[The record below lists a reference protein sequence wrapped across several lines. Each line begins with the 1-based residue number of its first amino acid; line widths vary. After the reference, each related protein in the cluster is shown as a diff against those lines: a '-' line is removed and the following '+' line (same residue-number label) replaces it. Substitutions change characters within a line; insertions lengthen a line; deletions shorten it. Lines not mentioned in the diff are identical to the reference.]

1 MKVSTR
7 RQGGVAIAIAATAL
21 IAFAGPAAAQT
32 VPSDLRVV
40 ASDGQELTDVRQ
52 YVGKTVVPTSPDAD
66 CFGPGNKGS
75 GNKVTQVGP
84 DALSVVVEASAV
96 KERLRPL
103 LITDAFLDDGFGLGL
118 CAVGGYEA
126 PPTGF
131 WVLKVNHRFS
141 NLGGSLVTVGPDTET
156 LWYLTLSFPPGNE
169 LALSAPPRAQPGVP
183 VRVQVLSYDDDG
195 APSAATGATVLGAS
209 APGVVDSSGGA
220 TLTFSQPGQYVLSA
234 TRAGDIPSQS
244 LTVCVASSL
253 DQCPDTRGREILGTD
268 GPDNL
273 VGTLGPDQIR
283 PRGGN
288 DNIKGRRG
296 DDLIVSRGGGADK
309 VKCGGGNDVVE
320 ADKKDRF
327 GKSCE
332 KVKGGRHNRR
342 PQKSPPDRRKGKKRG
357 GKTK

>member
-1 MKVSTR
+1 MDASTR
-7 RQGGVAIAIAATAL
+7 RLGGVALAIAATMLVASP
-21 IAFAGPAAAQT
+21 GTAAAQT

-40 ASDGQELTDVRQ
+40 SSDGQELTDVRQ
-52 YVGKTVVPTSPDAD
+52 YVGKTVVPTSPEAD

-75 GNKVTQVGP
+75 GNKVTQIGP
-84 DALSVVVEASAV
+84 DALSVVVEASAA

-126 PPTGF
+126 PPAGF
-131 WVLKVNHRFS
+131 WYLKVNHRNP

-156 LWYLTLSFPPGNE
+156 LWYLTPTFPPGNE
-169 LALSAPPRAQPGVP
+169 LVLSAPVRAQPGVP
-183 VRVQVLSYDDDG
+183 VRAQVLAYADDG
-195 APSAATGATVLGAS
+195 AASAATGAIILGAG
-209 APGVVDSSGGA
+209 APATVDSTGGA
-220 TLTFSQPGQYVLSA
+220 NLIFPTPGEFLLSA
-234 TRAGDIPSQS
+234 TRSGDIPSQS
-244 LTVCVASSL
+244 QSVCVASSL
-253 DQCPDTRGREILGTD
+253 NQCPDTRGREILGTD

-309 VKCGGGNDVVE
+309 VKCGGGEDLVE

-332 KVKGGRHNRR
+332 RVKGGR
-342 PQKSPPDRRKGKKRG
+342 KAKKKGKG
-357 GKTK
+357 GKRKKGKGGKGK